1 MSQESQPLGKS
12 MVLHDEVSA
21 PSPRMLPLCLAVSV
35 VGLGQSMLFT
45 LLPILAAESRIGAAG
60 LSLVMTAGILAF
72 FLAAPLWG
80 RLADRL
86 GRRGVMLGG
95 SLVLLLGHAGFLL
108 VLEAVAAETIAPE
121 TGLFGLLAA
130 RVVYGAASAA
140 LFPLAQAWVGDVA
153 AESGRLRGLA
163 GLSAA
168 MTAGRLLGPPLAA
181 ALTVLAPLLPLYAL
195 LAAALL
201 AFVALLFL
209 PAPPRAAASAE
220 GGTGP
225 GGVFLALAGVFLL
238 TTMLGQ
244 LQFTLGLHVQTRL
257 GLDATASV
265 QFVALLLTLGALA
278 ALTMQLLLA
287 RRLKSGRAGLLGLL
301 CLLAS
306 AGCGTLAWGAS
317 APHFIIGVIAVGTAV
332 SVAFPIGTA
341 VLLAL
346 AGTARRGRVMGV
358 SASAQTLG
366 YACGALLGGLYAWAP
381 TASFALA
388 ALAPLLAFLLLRAG
402 MVRARDPEKGR
413 A

>member
-1 MSQESQPLGKS
+1 MSQESQSLGKS
-12 MVLHDEVSA
+12 MVLHDAASA
-21 PSPRMLPLCLAVSV
+21 PLPRVLPLCLAVSV
-35 VGLGQSMLFT
+35 VGLGQSMLFA
-45 LLPILAAESRIGAAG
+45 LLPILAAESRIGAGG

-95 SLVLLLGHAGFLL
+95 SLVLLLGHAGFLV
-108 VLEAVAAETIAPE
+108 VLEAVSLGTIEPE
-121 TGLFGLLAA
+121 AGLFGLLAA

-140 LFPLAQAWVGDVA
+140 LFPLAQAWVGDVV

-201 AFVALLFL
+201 AFGALLFL

-220 GGTGP
+220 GGSGP
-225 GGVFLALAGVFLL
+225 GGVFPVLAGVFLL

-306 AGCGTLAWGAS
+306 AGCGILAWGAS
-317 APHFIIGVIAVGTAV
+317 APHFIVGVVAVGTAV

-346 AGTARRGRVMGV
+346 AGAARRGRVMGV

-366 YACGALLGGLYAWAP
+366 YACGALLGGLYGSAP

-402 MVRARDPEKGR
+402 MIRARDPEKGR